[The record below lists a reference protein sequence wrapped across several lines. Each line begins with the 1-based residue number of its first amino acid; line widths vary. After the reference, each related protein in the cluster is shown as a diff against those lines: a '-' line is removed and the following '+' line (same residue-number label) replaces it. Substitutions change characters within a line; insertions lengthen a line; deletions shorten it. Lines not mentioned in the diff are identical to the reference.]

1 MQVLVRYPGCHISA
15 HCGIQIGS
23 SQESFWT
30 NLLTQLL
37 SHVDLCG
44 QGNHSI
50 IHIIFLLQFS
60 TPFSKI
66 LPHH

>member
-37 SHVDLCG
+37 SHVDLCE
-44 QGNHSI
+44 QEI
-50 IHIIFLLQFS
+50 IQ
-60 TPFSKI
+60 
-66 LPHH
+66 